1 MAARF
6 FEKLVTF
13 TFDVVA
19 INVAFRDRHL
29 AAL

>member
-6 FEKLVTF
+6 FEKLLTF

-19 INVAFRDRHL
+19 INIAFVTAF